1 MKKNIK
7 IIGIVVALV
16 IVASVY
22 FLWPR
27 STGESSAIQNITI
40 GSKAPENNFLLD
52 NGTYVNI
59 SKYRGHPV
67 VLWFVATWCSTCAQG
82 NQVLNGNYQF
92 FKKHGI
98 DIVELELYKDLGYQ
112 GPTITNF
119 ISSYAPEAYA
129 NGTIIPAL
137 SGNNMTLK
145 YDPKGYLDIYYLV
158 SGNGTVEYISGEPAL
173 TLGQLK
179 NAINNSL

>member
-1 MKKNIK
+1 MKRVML
-7 IIGIVVALV
+7 IGIVIALAIV
-16 IVASVY
+16 ISGY
-22 FLWPR
+22 LLWHKPAG
-27 STGESSAIQNITI
+27 TDSAVQNITI

-52 NGTYVNI
+52 NGTYANL
-59 SKYRGHPV
+59 SKYKGHPI

-98 DIVELELYKDLGYQ
+98 DIIELELYKDLGYR

-119 ISSYAPEAYA
+119 VSSYAPNAYA
-129 NGTIIPAL
+129 NDTIVPAL

-145 YDPKGYLDIYYLV
+145 YDPKGYLDIYYLI
-158 SGNGTVEYISGEPAL
+158 SANGTVEYINGEPAL
-173 TLGQLK
+173 TLSQLK